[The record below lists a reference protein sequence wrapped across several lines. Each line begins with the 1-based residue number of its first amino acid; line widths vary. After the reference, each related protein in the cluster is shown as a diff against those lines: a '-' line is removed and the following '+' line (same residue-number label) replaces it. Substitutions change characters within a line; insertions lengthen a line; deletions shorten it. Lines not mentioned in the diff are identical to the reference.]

1 MKPKF
6 LTAAIC
12 IVALFSVDLTY
23 GYHPISPYAYC
34 AGNPIKYVDPDGQ
47 DVWEINQNG
56 EIVNRIKDKTQDAF
70 FMVNNEGK
78 RMEGDM
84 YSVSFEYGTVKGV
97 SEVSYEIDGE
107 NYNLT
112 LFNIAGDDNGQKLF
126 EVMSNNQNDIEWS
139 HTKVGTADS
148 GNGFVSTSHTPYKE
162 ASSLYII
169 NNGYTIREHTHSH
182 PSTPVP
188 SDNDRVFHTALNN
201 GRKVPTYIYHNNGVR
216 QPNYLQYTGS
226 GAIYPYSIQMNN
238 GFPSIRY
245 NNRQPMTP
253 WRRR

>member
-1 MKPKF
+1 MRGDDNG
-6 LTAAIC
+6 T
-12 IVALFSVDLTY
+12 ALFNFMADHITGSE
-23 GYHPISPYAYC
+23 S
-34 AGNPIKYVDPDGQ
+34 
-47 DVWEINQNG
+47 
-56 EIVNRIKDKTQDAF
+56 IVNRIKDKTQDAF

-97 SEVSYEIDGE
+97 NEMEYEVGGMS
-107 NYNLT
+107 YNLT
-112 LFNIAGDDNGQKLF
+112 LFNIAGDDNSQKLF
-126 EVMSNNQNDIEWS
+126 EVMSNNQNNIEWS
-139 HTKVGTADS
+139 HTKVGTSDS
-148 GNGFVSTSHTPYKE
+148 GKGFVGTSHIPNKE
-162 ASSLYII
+162 ASSLYLI